1 MSARAQMYAL
11 SRVCRRPADT
21 LMRWLASYCGFGGPC
36 IKIRSVREES
46 SPAGL
51 RLMEDAKHK
60 D

>member
-36 IKIRSVREES
+36 IKNEFDFVQFVRRVV
-46 SPAGL
+46 
-51 RLMEDAKHK
+51 RLV
-60 D
+60 